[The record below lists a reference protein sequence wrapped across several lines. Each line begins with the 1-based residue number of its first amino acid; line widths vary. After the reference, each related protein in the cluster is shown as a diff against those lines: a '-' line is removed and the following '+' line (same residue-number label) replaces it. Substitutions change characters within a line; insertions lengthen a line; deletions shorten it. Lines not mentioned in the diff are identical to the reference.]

1 MKPPID
7 PESVRY
13 ALGKISEGG
22 RMTNDELKLQS
33 WDREAHDV
41 IIPELSKLFKKRR
54 WEAES
59 VAIALRFFL
68 EDVKVQFPG
77 VVGGDEV

>member
-1 MKPPID
+1 
-7 PESVRY
+7 
-13 ALGKISEGG
+13 
-22 RMTNDELKLQS
+22 MTNDELKLQS

-59 VAIALRFFL
+59 VYVALEYFL
-68 EDVKVQFPG
+68 KDLRKQFPQVEG
-77 VVGGDEV
+77 NDGTKTGNT